1 MRFAKEKREKIW
13 RILGKIVSLQRI
25 KNKKIFMALEI
36 RPIPVLTGEDA
47 QRFVDRAEAAER
59 NPQKVEL
66 SMTRDDIRKMMSTAK
81 LY

>member
-1 MRFAKEKREKIW
+1 MEFENNVYLCSGLKTKIY
-13 RILGKIVSLQRI
+13 
-25 KNKKIFMALEI
+25 MALEI

>member
-1 MRFAKEKREKIW
+1 M
-13 RILGKIVSLQRI
+13 
-25 KNKKIFMALEI
+25 FMALEI